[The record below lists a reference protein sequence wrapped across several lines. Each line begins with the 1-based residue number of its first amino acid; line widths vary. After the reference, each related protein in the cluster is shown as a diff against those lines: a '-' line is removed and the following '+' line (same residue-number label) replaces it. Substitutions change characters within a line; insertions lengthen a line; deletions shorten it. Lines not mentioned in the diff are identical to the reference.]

1 MIGLMVMG
9 VFLAYILLSLFIV
22 WMAYKVFKTKK
33 ALFIALLIMILI
45 PTWDVIIGKPIYN
58 YLCKNKAG
66 VHIYKTVDNVEGF
79 YIGERSK
86 RYEPYEPY
94 EGYKYVDYKEK
105 ESGKYYRSYWVDN
118 NTSKN
123 CVPIGK
129 AKYGDYA
136 KAFHHGKC
144 IVKKEISERDVS
156 RWDISWNK
164 KEYTKIFP
172 LNLKIVKV
180 GLIKDSIT
188 NETLSEQFTIDW
200 NGGWVY
206 GILSSIERGHPENI
220 FCGIDY
226 SNVFELEYKT
236 LKSKKEGEK

>member
-1 MIGLMVMG
+1 MIGLLILV
-9 VFLAYILLSLFIV
+9 VLFSYIFLAKFIIGK
-22 WMAYKVFKTKK
+22 MKTNK
-33 ALFIALLIMILI
+33 AKNIALAILILI
-45 PTWDVIIGKPIYN
+45 PTWDIILGYPIYK
-58 YLCKNKAG
+58 YLCWTQAG
-66 VHIYKTVDNVEGF
+66 VHIYKTVNNVEGF
-79 YIGERSK
+79 YIGEESK

-94 EGYKYVDYKEK
+94 KGYKYVDYKEK

-118 NTSKN
+118 NTSKD

-136 KAFHHGKC
+136 KAFHLGKC
-144 IVKKEISERDVS
+144 IVKKEIPESEVS

-164 KEYTKIFP
+164 KEYTKVFP

-206 GILSSIERGHPENI
+206 GILSSIERGHSENI

-236 LKSKKEGEK
+236 LKPKKGK